1 MDQTLKTCLLVAL
14 QRNPVESG
22 KGIAMAMTNV
32 WTLLNVEHPIVMSH
46 PIHHIA
52 AVLKN
57 LTAAIQVHMSMQ
69 IKTIRCCNSF
79 INIIL
84 LS

>member
-1 MDQTLKTCLLVAL
+1 MDQTLKTCILVAL

-22 KGIAMAMTNV
+22 KGLAMAMTNV
-32 WTLLNVEHPIVMSH
+32 WTLLNVEHPIVISH
-46 PIHHIA
+46 PIVQIIA
-52 AVLKN
+52 VFKN

-69 IKTIRCCNSF
+69 IKIIRYCNSF

>member
-32 WTLLNVEHPIVMSH
+32 WTLLNVEHSIVMSH
-46 PIHHIA
+46 PIHHILP
-52 AVLKN
+52 LKN

-69 IKTIRCCNSF
+69 INCNSF
-79 INIIL
+79 IKYY
-84 LS
+84 SA